1 MTRRHVPEDE
11 EYHPAFT
18 ILMTRRHVPEDEEYH
33 PAFTILMTRRH
44 VLEDEG
50 LYSYHVNLIA
60 LPPEE
65 I

>member
-1 MTRRHVPEDE
+1 
-11 EYHPAFT
+11 
-18 ILMTRRHVPEDEEYH
+18 MTRRHVPEDEEYH